1 MWIMLFLLW
10 VIPITIA
17 ILAWAR
23 VMDGMPALKDN
34 ERELFFD
41 ETKEA
46 EFGPWLALTFSAL
59 AVVFFILGLVQ
70 GIILPNLSSL
80 WFVIVP
86 LLTGSAAIL
95 ILALWLRS
103 GQPQSLGFQNRIS
116 RMHTR
121 AARMAEILF
130 R

>member
-41 ETKEA
+41 ETKET

-70 GIILPNLSSL
+70 GIILPSL
-80 WFVIVP
+80 GSVWFVIGP
-86 LLTGSAAIL
+86 LLTGSRGIL
-95 ILALWLRS
+95 VRALWLRS
-103 GQPQSLGFQNRIS
+103 GQRQSPGGQNRIS

-121 AARMAEILF
+121 AARVADILVG
-130 R
+130 

>member
-23 VMDGMPALKDN
+23 VMDGMPALNDN
-34 ERELFFD
+34 YSDLFFD
-41 ETKEA
+41 DTKET
-46 EFGPWLALTFSAL
+46 ESGPWLALTFSAL
-59 AVVFFILGLVQ
+59 SVVFYILGLFQ

-80 WFVIVP
+80 CFVIVP

-95 ILALWLRS
+95 IVALWL
-103 GQPQSLGFQNRIS
+103 
-116 RMHTR
+116 
-121 AARMAEILF
+121 
-130 R
+130 